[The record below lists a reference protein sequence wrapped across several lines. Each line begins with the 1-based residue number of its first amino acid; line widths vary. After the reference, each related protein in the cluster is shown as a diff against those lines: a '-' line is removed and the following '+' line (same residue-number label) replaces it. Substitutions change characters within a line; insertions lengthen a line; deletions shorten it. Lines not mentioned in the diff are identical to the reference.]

1 MSTGKKSMISVLVAL
16 LSGALFYYIG
26 YNQAKL
32 KALVEARRD
41 IEPTPAVTRD
51 DPRLINPNYQ
61 NNDSEVGITSP
72 KTPQLLDWEAQNEL
86 DKLNASYSPAPK

>member
-1 MSTGKKSMISVLVAL
+1 MISVLVAL

-26 YNQAKL
+26 YNQAKI
-32 KALVEARRD
+32 KAVLEARRE

-51 DPRLINPNYQ
+51 DPRLTNPNYQ
-61 NNDSEVGITSP
+61 NNESEVGIASP

-86 DKLNASYSPAPK
+86 DRLNASYSPEPK